1 MWTEKQREVY
11 RQTGS
16 EFPSDFTDAHWARL
30 EPLIPRDT
38 GPSSTTAWSKGRN
51 ERVLLQLQGESGKRS
66 CLPARPR
73 HYFVPSALHSGARYQ
88 T

>member
-30 EPLIPRDT
+30 EPLIPRADH
-38 GPSSTTAWSKGRN
+38 GGRSDGGINRSFGRN
-51 ERVLLQLQGESGKRS
+51 RVLGI
-66 CLPARPR
+66 
-73 HYFVPSALHSGARYQ
+73 
-88 T
+88 